1 MLMGSY
7 CAVGLNLSDHLV
19 IRGRFGCSVTKI
31 VQSGSSAAVKPHIY
45 PQCYAQL
52 CINRVDGCLSVPHR
66 CLKLTC
72 RGEVGRLLISE
83 NSVFTLVEELVKLA

>member
-1 MLMGSY
+1 MEGSTRLFSRVSFDNLNRSSSLLRPY

-31 VQSGSSAAVKPHIY
+31 VQSGPSAAVKPRIY
-45 PQCYAQL
+45 PQHYAQL

-66 CLKLTC
+66 CLKTDLH
-72 RGEVGRLLISE
+72 R
-83 NSVFTLVEELVKLA
+83 